1 MDRVTYERRTP
12 QRMISV
18 LRVTALVAGMLA
30 VLAPGANAAVNTCK
44 AKNLTKGTPVDTHLQ
59 RVIRAASPGDTISV
73 KYVCV
78 GNFNIGKDLTLVG
91 KSTPGMAKAVLN
103 ANGTGR
109 TLYVS
114 AQVRLTNLKVTGG
127 NLINA
132 GGGGIVNVAGILTL
146 KDTVVSG
153 NTGLGGGGIYNPN
166 GSTLIMNGSSSVNG
180 NTVPD
185 GSSYSGGG
193 IFNYY
198 GTLIMNGSS
207 SVNGN
212 TAPSGGGISSYGGTV
227 TLKDSS
233 SVSGNTALHDGGILT
248 GAGEVNGCN
257 ATGVNEWIGTVE
269 PNSPND
275 FLDSDVTLITC

>member
-1 MDRVTYERRTP
+1 MDRVTCERRTP
-12 QRMISV
+12 RRMISV
-18 LRVTALVAGMLA
+18 LGLTALVAGMLA
-30 VLAPGANAAVNTCK
+30 VLAPGANAAVNSCK

-78 GNFNIGKDLTLVG
+78 GNFNIGKNLTLVG
-91 KSTPGMAKAVLN
+91 KATPGMAKAVLN

-109 TLYVS
+109 TLFVS
-114 AQVRLTNLKVTGG
+114 AEVRLTNLKVTGG

-153 NTGLGGGGIYNPN
+153 NTGDGGGGIYNPN
-166 GSTLIMNGSSSVNG
+166 GTLIMNGSSSVNG
-180 NTVPD
+180 NTVPN

-193 IFNYY
+193 IFSYY

-212 TAPSGGGISSYGGTV
+212 IAPSGGGISSYGGTV

-248 GAGEVNGCN
+248 GAGDVNGCN

-269 PNSPND
+269 PNTPND